1 MIFQEFYHYNII
13 ELNVKSDIR
22 FNCWDLFKDKGFHL
36 IEYDSIDKQAYEIRG
51 LSYFYN
57 LIKSVKDKIIVF
69 DYPLPKKD
77 KMQLARF
84 LIDNVSN
91 LNIIFINESYQK
103 MNSNGFGFSNSYSE
117 LLYLCDLSLS
127 ITINQD
133 IIKII
138 KNKDRLDIYL
148 SNSIQKDEKYIE
160 SVYLKT
166 KRARKLYQIL
176 DI

>member
-1 MIFQEFYHYNII
+1 MIFEELNQYRLI
-13 ELNVKSDIR
+13 ELNIKSDIR
-22 FNCWDLFKDKGFHL
+22 FNCWDLFKDKRFYL

-69 DYPLPKKD
+69 DYPLSKKD
-77 KMQLARF
+77 KMLLCRYSRDY
-84 LIDNVSN
+84 INS
-91 LNIIFINESYQK
+91 NIIFINPYTSP
-103 MNSNGFGFSNSYSE
+103 

-148 SNSIQKDEKYIE
+148 SSSIQKDEKYIE
-160 SVYLKT
+160 SIYLKT

-176 DI
+176 DT

>member
-1 MIFQEFYHYNII
+1 MIFQELNQYRLI

-57 LIKSVKDKIIVF
+57 LIKSLKDKIIVL

-77 KMQLARF
+77 KILLASYLR
-84 LIDNVSN
+84 DYTNSN
-91 LNIIFINESYQK
+91 CIFINHTYEE
-103 MNSNGFGFSNSYSE
+103 MTSNRFSNE
-117 LLYLCDLSLS
+117 LLYCCDLSLF
-127 ITINQD
+127 IKID
-133 IIKII
+133 GGIIKII
-138 KNKDRLDIYL
+138 ENKDRLDIYL
-148 SNSIQKDEKYIE
+148 PSSIQRDEKYIE

-176 DI
+176 DT